1 MASSHT
7 HFMDTTGLK
16 VRTWTG
22 SLALEAEVY
31 LEIAEGQYSTV
42 TFSGRADDLAEL
54 FARCAREAVRA
65 ASEARPDDVPPLA
78 ENELRAG
85 GGQMSGEVDLVVK
98 MARTLPCVYRDDP
111 CDKHDGEDGR
121 KPEEGFATCLNCRL
135 RRLAEFV
142 RLPGEHR

>member
-78 ENELRAG
+78 ENELRALAG
-85 GGQMSGEVDLVVK
+85 DRIK
-98 MARTLPCVYRDDP
+98 MARTLPCVNPGDP
-111 CDKHDGEDGR
+111 CEKHDGENGR
-121 KPEEGFATCLNCRL
+121 QPEEGFETCLNCRL